1 MQQLLPALLLLG
13 RRAHVRRNNQSTRV
27 ALGGISAALSLTLLL
42 LSSLIPFATYAV
54 PAMAGIALLPIGI
67 EIGLSVGAL
76 SYGAVALLGLLILP
90 DREVS
95 MLFIT
100 FFGYYPLLK
109 LRIDRTLRHRFPRV
123 LLKFGIFNVTMI
135 GCYWAVIR
143 LLGMGQIAEELENG
157 FGALLL
163 LIGNLSF
170 PVYEL
175 ALRNIMLVYHSRV
188 RKLLFKD

>member
-1 MQQLLPALLLLG
+1 M
-13 RRAHVRRNNQSTRV
+13 RRNNQSTRV

-143 LLGMGQIAEELENG
+143 LLGMGQSAEELENG